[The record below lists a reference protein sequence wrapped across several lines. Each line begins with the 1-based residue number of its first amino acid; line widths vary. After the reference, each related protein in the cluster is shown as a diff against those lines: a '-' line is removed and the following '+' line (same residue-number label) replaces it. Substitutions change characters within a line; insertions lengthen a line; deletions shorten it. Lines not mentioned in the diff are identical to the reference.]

1 MIPEKGEFFPQR
13 GGLFA
18 VWKGIM
24 GDSSVLIGKDT
35 GGDLILDKIQKHLFN
50 IEKRKQSYRKDK
62 SDREEFFVFRLGKEN
77 LGINFR
83 YVISIRKKYSAARLF
98 KMPEQ
103 LEGIFGFRGEIL
115 ALFSLG
121 KLLGIKEDSPE
132 ILMVFHYGELTIG
145 CRIDSVESIR
155 CLPAPVEFQP
165 LPESAKG
172 YSFMDGML
180 PVENENILRLDV
192 KSLFESQDV
201 RI

>member
-1 MIPEKGEFFPQR
+1 
-13 GGLFA
+13 
-18 VWKGIM
+18 M
-24 GDSSVLIGKDT
+24 GDSSVLIEKDT
-35 GGDLILDKIQKHLFN
+35 GGDLILDRIQKHLFD

-62 SDREEFFVFRLGKEN
+62 SDREEFFIFRLGKDK
-77 LGINFR
+77 LGISFR
-83 YVISIRKKYSAARLF
+83 HVISIRKKYSSSRLF

-121 KLLGIKEDSPE
+121 KLLGIKEGSPE
-132 ILMVFHYGELTIG
+132 ILMVFHDGEITIG

-155 CLPAPVEFQP
+155 YLPAPVEFRP
-165 LPESAKG
+165 VPESAKG

-180 PVENENILRLDV
+180 PVENENILHLDV
-192 KSLFESQDV
+192 KSLLESQSV

>member
-1 MIPEKGEFFPQR
+1 
-13 GGLFA
+13 
-18 VWKGIM
+18 M
-24 GDSSVLIGKDT
+24 GDSSVLTGKDT
-35 GGDLILDKIQKHLFN
+35 GRNLILDRIQKHLFD

-62 SDREEFFVFRLGKEN
+62 SDREEFFIFRLGKEK
-77 LGINFR
+77 LGISFR
-83 YVISIRKKYSAARLF
+83 HIISIKKKYSSTRLF

-121 KLLGIKEDSPE
+121 KLLGIKDGSPE
-132 ILMVFHYGELTIG
+132 ILMVFRYGEITIG

-155 CLPAPVEFQP
+155 YLPAPVEFRP
-165 LPESAKG
+165 LPESAKD

-180 PVENENILRLDV
+180 PVENENILHLDV
-192 KSLFESQDV
+192 ESLLESQSV